1 MLRLLLFILFL
12 CSTAPICAQGNPI
25 GVVSSAHPLA
35 SQAGAEI
42 LKNGGNAFDAAI
54 AVSSTLSVVE
64 PFGSGLGGGGFF
76 LIYDAA
82 SDRYSMIDARE
93 RAPLNS
99 TADMYLD
106 NLGNPI
112 PRLSIDGALAAGIPG
127 LPAGLAF
134 LNGNYGTMS
143 FEETLE
149 FAFKTAQDGFIVD
162 ERLQDRVYSQWE
174 RFNDEAKNIFSSPN
188 DEPIA
193 AGEILVQEDL
203 ARSISM
209 ISESHARD
217 FYEGILSITLLE
229 ATQAMGGIWTA
240 EDLMDYEI
248 IEREP
253 LIESFFGHN
262 IISVPPPSSGGI
274 ALFQMLSMLNQLDY
288 FSLNST
294 DQIHVLI
301 ESMRRAYRD
310 RAQYLGDSDY
320 VDVPMEMLLSERH
333 TNESLNDFDMN
344 RASNSE
350 PMMFD
355 EADFQE
361 GMDTTH
367 FSIIDQ
373 FGNIV
378 SATQSI
384 NYNFGS
390 GMIASGT
397 GIFLNNE
404 MDDFSIKPGY
414 PNLYGLVGSEA
425 NAIAPGKRMLSSMTP
440 TIITS
445 EEDVMAIGTPGGSRI
460 ITMVMLAILDWIENK
475 SVEQS
480 VNHLRIHHQYLPD
493 MLQIEPG
500 AINSDAIYDL
510 MERGHE
516 IEELENNFGNMYAA
530 AKKYQENSYSG
541 AADFRGVGSVL
552 IVYD

>member
-1 MLRLLLFILFL
+1 VIRLSLFILFL
-12 CSTAPICAQGNPI
+12 FSATPLSSQGNPI

-35 SQAGAEI
+35 TQAGAEI
-42 LKNGGNAFDAAI
+42 LINGGNAFDAAI

-76 LIYDAA
+76 LIYEAA

-134 LNGNYGTMS
+134 LNGNYGMMS

-149 FAFKTAQDGFIVD
+149 FAFKTARDGFIVD
-162 ERLQDRVYSQWE
+162 ERLEDRVHSQWE
-174 RFNDEAKNIFSSPN
+174 RFNDEAKDIFSNPN

-203 ARSISM
+203 ARSISL

-217 FYEGILSITLLE
+217 FYEGMLSITLLE

-240 EDLMDYEI
+240 EDLMEYEI

-288 FSLNST
+288 FSLNRT

-310 RAQYLGDSDY
+310 RALYLGDSDFI
-320 VDVPMEMLLSERH
+320 DVPMEMLLSERH
-333 TNESLNDFDMN
+333 INESLNDFDMN